1 METQPA
7 DDTQIPAGYRVVAVA
22 SDTWVLIAPGGAR
35 VARYF
40 GSLERWRVAR
50 DAREYRPGRWRRSP
64 LLDMMHF
71 GRIDRGGSVR
81 ATTLFISSM
90 LALALLAV
98 GCAGGQTGGAG
109 REGGGGEGC
118 GKTEVRPTLVLDVG
132 GLGDQSFNDSAYAGL
147 QRAKREFDVQTEY
160 LESSSPTD
168 YVDNLTQLAD
178 SGYNPVFAVGFLMTD
193 AVNEV
198 APQYPETNFAIVDSV
213 AEADNAASLV
223 FREQEG
229 SYLAGVVAGLMTQED
244 TEYTNPDDK
253 VVGFL
258 GGQESD
264 LIGKFQAGYEA
275 GVESVCSDCE
285 VLVQYAGSTPEAF
298 NDPARGKEISLQ
310 QINQGADI
318 IYHASGATGAGLFEA
333 AGEKGIFAIGVDAD
347 QAKLFP
353 NAPILTSVVKRV
365 DNSVFQTIEDARND
379 DFPGGEVVEFG
390 LDDKGISLAPFG
402 RFDGDVPQ
410 NVKDEVDEARQGII
424 DGDIK
429 VPDKVQ

>member
-1 METQPA
+1 MRTRTA
-7 DDTQIPAGYRVVAVA
+7 
-22 SDTWVLIAPGGAR
+22 L
-35 VARYF
+35 
-40 GSLERWRVAR
+40 
-50 DAREYRPGRWRRSP
+50 
-64 LLDMMHF
+64 
-71 GRIDRGGSVR
+71 
-81 ATTLFISSM
+81 ISSV

-98 GCAGGQTGGAG
+98 GCAGGQSGGDQG
-109 REGGGGEGC
+109 GGGGEGD
-118 GKTEVRPTLVLDVG
+118 GGGATEVRPALVLDVG

-147 QRAKREFDVQTEY
+147 QRAKQEFDAETEY
-160 LESSSPTD
+160 LESSAPTD

-198 APQYPETNFAIVDSV
+198 APQYPDTNFAIVDSV
-213 AEADNAASLV
+213 VEVDNGASLI

-244 TEYTNPDDK
+244 TQYTNPNDK

-264 LIGKFQAGYEA
+264 LIGRFQAGYEA

-333 AGEKGIFAIGVDAD
+333 AREKGIFAIGVDAD

-353 NAPILTSVVKRV
+353 DAPILTSVVKRV
-365 DNSVFQTIEDARND
+365 DNAVFQTIQGARDGN
-379 DFPGGEVVEFG
+379 FPGGEVVEFG

-410 NVKDEVDEARQGII
+410 NVKDEVKSARQGII

-429 VPDKVQ
+429 VPDKPQ

>member
-1 METQPA
+1 VRT
-7 DDTQIPAGYRVVAVA
+7 T
-22 SDTWVLIAPGGAR
+22 TVLI
-35 VARYF
+35 
-40 GSLERWRVAR
+40 SLV
-50 DAREYRPGRWRRSP
+50 
-64 LLDMMHF
+64 
-71 GRIDRGGSVR
+71 I
-81 ATTLFISSM
+81 
-90 LALALLAV
+90 ALALIAV
-98 GCAGGQTGGAG
+98 GC
-109 REGGGGEGC
+109 GGGGG
-118 GKTEVRPTLVLDVG
+118 GGQGGGGGGAAEVRPAMVLDVG

-147 QRAKREFDVQTEY
+147 QRAKKEFNAETEY

-178 SGYNPVFAVGFLMTD
+178 SGYDPVFAVGFLMTD
-193 AVNEV
+193 AVNDV
-198 APQYPETNFAIVDSV
+198 APQYPDTNFAIVDSV
-213 AEADNAASLV
+213 VEPENAASLT

-229 SYLAGVVAGLMTQED
+229 SYLAGVVAGLMTQES

-264 LIGKFQAGYEA
+264 LIEKFQAGYEA
-275 GVESVCSDCE
+275 GVESVCPDCE

-310 QINQGADI
+310 QINEGADI

-353 NAPILTSVVKRV
+353 DAPILTSVVKRV
-365 DNSVFQTIEDARND
+365 DNAVFQTIEQARD
-379 DFPGGEVVEFG
+379 DNFPGGEVVEFG

-402 RFDGDVPQ
+402 RFDSQVPQ
-410 NVKDEVDEARQGII
+410 NVKDEVDKAREGII
-424 DGDIK
+424 NGDIK
-429 VPDKVQ
+429 VPDKPQ

>member
-1 METQPA
+1 
-7 DDTQIPAGYRVVAVA
+7 
-22 SDTWVLIAPGGAR
+22 
-35 VARYF
+35 
-40 GSLERWRVAR
+40 
-50 DAREYRPGRWRRSP
+50 
-64 LLDMMHF
+64 
-71 GRIDRGGSVR
+71 VR
-81 ATTLFISSM
+81 TTTLFIASM

-98 GCAGGQTGGAG
+98 GCAGGQSGGG
-109 REGGGGEGC
+109 QGGGGEG
-118 GKTEVRPTLVLDVG
+118 GGGGGEAQVRPALVLDVG

-147 QRAKREFDVQTEY
+147 QRAKKEFDAETEY

-198 APQYPETNFAIVDSV
+198 APQYPQTNFAIVDSV
-213 AEADNAASLV
+213 VEAENAASLV

-229 SYLAGVVAGLMTQED
+229 SYLAGVVAGLMTQESTD
-244 TEYTNPDDK
+244 YTNPDDK

-258 GGQESD
+258 GGQESE

-333 AGEKGIFAIGVDAD
+333 AREEDIFAIGVDAD

-353 NAPILTSVVKRV
+353 DAPILTSVVKRV
-365 DNSVFQTIEDARND
+365 DNSVFQTIEAARNGN
-379 DFPGGEVVEFG
+379 FPGGEVVEFG
-390 LDDKGISLAPFG
+390 LDDNGISLAPFG

-410 NVKDEVDEARQGII
+410 NVKDEVESARQGII
-424 DGDIK
+424 DGDIE
-429 VPDKVQ
+429 VPDSPQ

>member
-1 METQPA
+1 VRT
-7 DDTQIPAGYRVVAVA
+7 RVG
-22 SDTWVLIAPGGAR
+22 LI
-35 VARYF
+35 
-40 GSLERWRVAR
+40 SL
-50 DAREYRPGRWRRSP
+50 
-64 LLDMMHF
+64 LLSLSLV
-71 GRIDRGGSVR
+71 I
-81 ATTLFISSM
+81 A
-90 LALALLAV
+90 A
-98 GCAGGQTGGAG
+98 C
-109 REGGGGEGC
+109 GGGGG
-118 GKTEVRPTLVLDVG
+118 GGGQGGGGATDVRPALVLDVG

-147 QRAKREFDVQTEY
+147 QRAKKEFDVETEH

-213 AEADNAASLV
+213 VKPKNAASLV

-229 SYLAGVVAGLMTQED
+229 SYLAGVVAGLMTQEK
-244 TEYTNPDDK
+244 TEYTNPDEK

-258 GGQESD
+258 GGQESE
-264 LIGKFQAGYEA
+264 LIGRFQAGYEA
-275 GVESVCSDCE
+275 GVESVCPDCE

-298 NDPARGKEISLQ
+298 TDPARGKEISLQ

-333 AGEKGIFAIGVDAD
+333 ATEQNIFAIGVDAD

-353 NAPILTSVVKRV
+353 EAPILTSVVKRV
-365 DNSVFQTIEDARND
+365 DNAVFQTIQEARD
-379 DFPGGEVVEFG
+379 GSFPGGEVLEFG

-402 RFDGDVPQ
+402 KFEDMVPQ
-410 NVKDEVDEARQGII
+410 KVKDEVDKANQGII

>member
-1 METQPA
+1 V
-7 DDTQIPAGYRVVAVA
+7 RVR
-22 SDTWVLIAPGGAR
+22 TVLI
-35 VARYF
+35 
-40 GSLERWRVAR
+40 S
-50 DAREYRPGRWRRSP
+50 
-64 LLDMMHF
+64 
-71 GRIDRGGSVR
+71 SV
-81 ATTLFISSM
+81 

-98 GCAGGQTGGAG
+98 GCAGGQTGGSQG
-109 REGGGGEGC
+109 GGGGGGGGGE
-118 GKTEVRPTLVLDVG
+118 TEVRPALVLDVG

-147 QRAKREFDVQTEY
+147 QRAKNELNMDTEY
-160 LESSSPTD
+160 LESSAPTD

-198 APQYPETNFAIVDSV
+198 APQYPETKFAIVDSV
-213 AEADNAASLV
+213 VEPKNAASLV

-229 SYLAGVVAGLMTQED
+229 SYLAGVVAGLMTQEK
-244 TEYTNPDDK
+244 TEYTNPDNK

-275 GVESVCSDCE
+275 GVKSVCPDCE
-285 VLVQYAGSTPEAF
+285 VLVQYAGTTPDAF
-298 NDPARGKEISLQ
+298 NNPAQGKEISLQ

-318 IYHASGATGAGLFEA
+318 IYHASGGTGAGLFDA
-333 AGEKGIFAIGVDAD
+333 AKEKGIFAIGVDAD

-353 NAPILTSVVKRV
+353 DAPILTSVVKRV
-365 DNSVFQTIEDARND
+365 DNAVFQTIQETSEDK
-379 DFPGGEVVEFG
+379 FPGGEVVEFG

-410 NVKDEVDEARQGII
+410 KVKDEVEKAKQGII

-429 VPDKVQ
+429 VPDSPQ

>member
-1 METQPA
+1 MRT
-7 DDTQIPAGYRVVAVA
+7 T
-22 SDTWVLIAPGGAR
+22 TVLI
-35 VARYF
+35 
-40 GSLERWRVAR
+40 SLV
-50 DAREYRPGRWRRSP
+50 
-64 LLDMMHF
+64 
-71 GRIDRGGSVR
+71 I
-81 ATTLFISSM
+81 
-90 LALALLAV
+90 ALALIAV
-98 GCAGGQTGGAG
+98 GC
-109 REGGGGEGC
+109 GGGGG
-118 GKTEVRPTLVLDVG
+118 GGQGGGGGGAAEVRPALVLDVG

-147 QRAKREFDVQTEY
+147 QRAKKEFNAETEY

-178 SGYNPVFAVGFLMTD
+178 SGYDPVFAVGFLMTD

-198 APQYPETNFAIVDSV
+198 APQYPDTNFAIVDSV
-213 AEADNAASLV
+213 VKPENAASLT

-229 SYLAGVVAGLMTQED
+229 SYLAGVVAGLMTQES

-264 LIGKFQAGYEA
+264 LIEKFQAGYEA
-275 GVESVCSDCE
+275 GVESVCPDCE
-285 VLVQYAGSTPEAF
+285 VLVQYAGSTPNAF

-310 QINQGADI
+310 QINEGADI

-333 AGEKGIFAIGVDAD
+333 ASEKGIFAIGVDAD

-353 NAPILTSVVKRV
+353 EAPILTSVVKRV
-365 DNSVFQTIEDARND
+365 DNSVFQAIEDARNGN
-379 DFPGGEVVEFG
+379 FPGGEVVEFG

-402 RFDGDVPQ
+402 RFDDQVPQ
-410 NVKDEVDEARQGII
+410 NVKDEVDEAQQGII

>member
-1 METQPA
+1 
-7 DDTQIPAGYRVVAVA
+7 
-22 SDTWVLIAPGGAR
+22 LI
-35 VARYF
+35 
-40 GSLERWRVAR
+40 SL
-50 DAREYRPGRWRRSP
+50 
-64 LLDMMHF
+64 LLSLSLV
-71 GRIDRGGSVR
+71 I
-81 ATTLFISSM
+81 A
-90 LALALLAV
+90 A
-98 GCAGGQTGGAG
+98 C
-109 REGGGGEGC
+109 GGGGG
-118 GKTEVRPTLVLDVG
+118 GGQGGGSTEIRPALVLDVG

-147 QRAKREFDVQTEY
+147 QRAKKEFNVETET

-198 APQYPETNFAIVDSV
+198 APQYPDTNFAIVDSV
-213 AEADNAASLV
+213 VEVDNGTSLV

-244 TEYTNPDDK
+244 TEYTNPNDK

-264 LIGKFQAGYEA
+264 LIGRFQAGYEA

-310 QINQGADI
+310 QIDQGADI

-333 AGEKGIFAIGVDAD
+333 AGEKSIFAIGVDAD
-347 QAKLFP
+347 QAQLFP
-353 NAPILTSVVKRV
+353 DAPILTSVVKRV
-365 DNSVFQTIEDARND
+365 DNAVFQTIEAANNGE
-379 DFPGGEVVEFG
+379 FPGGEVVEFG

-410 NVKDEVDEARQGII
+410 NVKDQVDEAQQGII
-424 DGDIK
+424 DGDVQ
-429 VPDKVQ
+429 VPDSPQ